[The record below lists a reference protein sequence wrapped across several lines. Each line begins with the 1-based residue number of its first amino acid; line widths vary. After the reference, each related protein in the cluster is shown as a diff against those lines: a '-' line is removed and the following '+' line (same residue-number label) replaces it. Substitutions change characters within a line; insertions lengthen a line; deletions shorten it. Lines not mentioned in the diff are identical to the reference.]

1 MTGIRTADVS
11 LRGTL
16 AIFILL
22 ALAALA
28 AVLGHDLILGL
39 APLLVGVTMTTVEQ
53 REQLKAKKDTLKKL
67 WDAAGDD
74 LDLKKVIE
82 AKLLPAE
89 FNDTKKVQEE
99 FKRQTDEI
107 NDLAQKLEIHEGREM
122 LKALEEAWDN
132 PAPTYPFPGVGGK
145 KSKFYGKT
153 LGDLVI
159 ESDAVK
165 KYQKAL
171 RAGPSVEVQIDDE
184 KEFERLMGTKT
195 VLTET
200 GYSIQAIR
208 TGLILPGALRRPV
221 VADLIPAG
229 TTRTNAIVYMEETT
243 ATNAAAAVAEG
254 AAKPE
259 SALAFSERNSPV
271 RKIATVLPITDEL
284 LQDEPAMRAYV
295 EARLRLFLQLA
306 EETQLLTGSGVA
318 PQILGLYNV
327 SGINTQAKGADPTPD
342 AIWKGMDLIRTTA
355 FLEPDSVVLHTND
368 WQDIRLLR
376 TADGLYIWGSPSEQ
390 GPQRIWGVPVVVTPG
405 ATQNTGLVL
414 AAAQGMQLFRRAEVS
429 FAIIAQPQH
438 FFVLNQRMLR
448 VEGRIALV
456 FHRPKAICTV
466 TGI

>member
-1 MTGIRTADVS
+1 MP
-11 LRGTL
+11 
-16 AIFILL
+16 
-22 ALAALA
+22 AAT
-28 AVLGHDLILGL
+28 I
-39 APLLVGVTMTTVEQ
+39 VER
-53 REQLKAKKDTLKKL
+53 REELKAKKDGLKKL

-74 LDLKKVIE
+74 LDLQKVLD
-82 AKLLPAE
+82 AKLIPAAKTTSE
-89 FNDTKKVQEE
+89 VQTEM
-99 FKRQTDEI
+99 KRQNDEL

-122 LKALEEAWDN
+122 LKALEEAWDQ
-132 PAPTYPFPGVGGK
+132 PAPTYPFPGGGGK
-145 KSKFYGKT
+145 SRSKFAGKS
-153 LGDLVI
+153 LGDLVV
-159 ESDAVK
+159 ESDTVK
-165 KYQKAL
+165 KYAKGS
-171 RAGPSVEVQIDDE
+171 RSGPTVELQIDDE
-184 KEFERLMGTKT
+184 KEFDRIMGTKA

-243 ATNAAAAVAEG
+243 TTNAAAAVAEG
-254 AAKPE
+254 IAKPE
-259 SALAFSERNSPV
+259 SALAFTERNSPV

-318 PQILGLYNV
+318 PQILGLYNI

-355 FLEPDSVVLHTND
+355 FLEPDSVVMHTND

-390 GPQRIWGVPVVVTPG
+390 GPQRIWGVPVVVTPA
-405 ATQNTGLVL
+405 ATQNSAIVL

-429 FAIIAQPQH
+429 FAISDQH
-438 FFVLNQRMLR
+438 QDFFVLNQLMLR
-448 VEGRIALV
+448 VEERLALV
-456 FHRPKAICTV
+456 VYRPKAICTV